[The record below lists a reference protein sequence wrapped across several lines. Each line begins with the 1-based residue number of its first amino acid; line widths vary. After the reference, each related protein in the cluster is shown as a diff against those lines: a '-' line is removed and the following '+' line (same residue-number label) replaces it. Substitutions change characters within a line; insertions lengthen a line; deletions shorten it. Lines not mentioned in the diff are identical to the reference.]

1 MQGIEPPYT
10 DPYVRWCERS
20 TSQLMASL
28 LLDFQHFVLV
38 ITNIFSHLNDKVTIP
53 IFIVH

>member
-10 DPYVRWCERS
+10 DPYVWWCERS

-28 LLDFQHFVLV
+28 LLE
-38 ITNIFSHLNDKVTIP
+38 KKYKMYAE
-53 IFIVH
+53 

>member
-1 MQGIEPPYT
+1 
-10 DPYVRWCERS
+10 
-20 TSQLMASL
+20 MASL

-38 ITNIFSHLNDKVTIP
+38 IANIFSDLNDKVTIP

>member
-1 MQGIEPPYT
+1 MTENNPAQ
-10 DPYVRWCERS
+10 
-20 TSQLMASL
+20 MAGL
-28 LLDFQHFVLV
+28 FLTFQHFVLV

>member
-1 MQGIEPPYT
+1 MTENNLAQIAGLFLT
-10 DPYVRWCERS
+10 
-20 TSQLMASL
+20 
-28 LLDFQHFVLV
+28 FQHFVLV